1 LFLFAILEYLLAARA
16 DSSVKTRDNSCSR
29 EVKGGARAK
38 RENRMV
44 CLVYLVCLVEG
55 NLPGK
60 PNQPDEQNKP
70 NEPSV

>member
-1 LFLFAILEYLLAARA
+1 
-16 DSSVKTRDNSCSR
+16 
-29 EVKGGARAK
+29 
-38 RENRMV
+38 MV